1 MKTRLGAEHAVKSEK
16 AAHAPPRRRRRDDA
30 SVAHAIAP
38 TLTPTHGFERTPPG
52 LLPRALL
59 GSRQWPFAAATR
71 ARTMSWE
78 LRLWLPTLP
87 ESLRDVDFSK
97 VERRTDL
104 YALGL
109 GDDVGVKRRNG
120 TDLEIKRREK
130 RKKRGAEKW
139 RKTKVEATDHATWIS
154 CEKQRAKC
162 TLPPPHDNIKVEV
175 ADVRFENGMSS
186 KSIAFEKGKPH
197 ELYAAC
203 GSVMGLGDEWTA
215 DDLQGAL
222 GSSGFVGGYPTALL
236 RFVSSPDE
244 RTNNDR

>member
-1 MKTRLGAEHAVKSEK
+1 
-16 AAHAPPRRRRRDDA
+16 
-30 SVAHAIAP
+30 
-38 TLTPTHGFERTPPG
+38 
-52 LLPRALL
+52 
-59 GSRQWPFAAATR
+59 
-71 ARTMSWE
+71 MSWE

-109 GDDVGVKRRNG
+109 ADDTGVKRRNG

-139 RKTKVEATDHATWIS
+139 RKTKVEAVDHDTWIS

-162 TLPPPHDNIKVEV
+162 TLPPPHDGIKVEV
-175 ADVRFENGMSS
+175 ADVRFENGIAS

-203 GSVMGLGDEWTA
+203 GSVLGLGEEWTA

-222 GSSGFVGGYPTALL
+222 GPAGFVGGYPTALL

>member
-1 MKTRLGAEHAVKSEK
+1 
-16 AAHAPPRRRRRDDA
+16 
-30 SVAHAIAP
+30 
-38 TLTPTHGFERTPPG
+38 
-52 LLPRALL
+52 
-59 GSRQWPFAAATR
+59 
-71 ARTMSWE
+71 MSWE
-78 LRLWLPTLP
+78 LRLWLPALP
-87 ESLRDVDFSK
+87 ESLQQVFSK

-139 RKTKVEATDHATWIS
+139 RKTKVETVDNDTWMS

-175 ADVRFENGMSS
+175 ADVRFENGISS

-203 GSVMGLGDEWTA
+203 GSVLGLGDEWTA
-215 DDLQGAL
+215 DDLRAWGRRASWAATRRLFAVCVVSGRADGHTGRCCAFVVGASSSSSRVPGAL
-222 GSSGFVGGYPTALL
+222 ALRSSHSARNARVAREFGGLVRAAA
-236 RFVSSPDE
+236 
-244 RTNNDR
+244 

>member
-1 MKTRLGAEHAVKSEK
+1 
-16 AAHAPPRRRRRDDA
+16 
-30 SVAHAIAP
+30 
-38 TLTPTHGFERTPPG
+38 
-52 LLPRALL
+52 
-59 GSRQWPFAAATR
+59 
-71 ARTMSWE
+71 MSWE
-78 LRLWLPTLP
+78 LRLWLPALP
-87 ESLRDVDFSK
+87 ESLQQVDFSK

-109 GDDVGVKRRNG
+109 GDDTGVKRRNG

-139 RKTKVEATDHATWIS
+139 RKTKVEAVENDTWIS

-175 ADVRFENGMSS
+175 ADVRFENGISS

-203 GSVMGLGDEWTA
+203 GSVMGLGEDWAA

>member
-1 MKTRLGAEHAVKSEK
+1 
-16 AAHAPPRRRRRDDA
+16 
-30 SVAHAIAP
+30 
-38 TLTPTHGFERTPPG
+38 
-52 LLPRALL
+52 
-59 GSRQWPFAAATR
+59 
-71 ARTMSWE
+71 MSWE

-139 RKTKVEATDHATWIS
+139 RKTKVETVDNDTWIS

-162 TLPPPHDNIKVEV
+162 TLPPPHDGIKVEV
-175 ADVRFENGMSS
+175 ADVRFENGISS
-186 KSIAFEKGKPH
+186 KSIAFEKASPTNCTRRAG
-197 ELYAAC
+197 ASW
-203 GSVMGLGDEWTA
+203 GSA
-215 DDLQGAL
+215 R
-222 GSSGFVGGYPTALL
+222 SGRPMIYKGP
-236 RFVSSPDE
+236 
-244 RTNNDR
+244 

>member
-1 MKTRLGAEHAVKSEK
+1 
-16 AAHAPPRRRRRDDA
+16 
-30 SVAHAIAP
+30 
-38 TLTPTHGFERTPPG
+38 
-52 LLPRALL
+52 
-59 GSRQWPFAAATR
+59 
-71 ARTMSWE
+71 MSWE
-78 LRLWLPTLP
+78 LRLWLPALP
-87 ESLRDVDFSK
+87 ESLQQVDFSK

-139 RKTKVEATDHATWIS
+139 RKTKVEAADHATWVS
-154 CEKQRAKC
+154 CDKARAKT
-162 TLPPPHDNIKVEV
+162 TLPPPHDGIKVEV
-175 ADVRFENGMSS
+175 ADVRFENGVSS
-186 KSIAFEKGKPH
+186 KSVAFEKGKPH

-203 GSVMGLGDEWTA
+203 GSVMGLGEEWTA

-222 GSSGFVGGYPTALL
+222 GPAGFVGGYPTALL